1 MLLQTGMTPQVL
13 GRLLKIEKRFADLEK
28 HPLRPLISITPER
41 SNVSVKF
48 LKNIF
53 LIFYE
58 IGIFGEIELI
68 KEPPENIKTKVLQSK
83 ARVIELITKYSN
95 WISNYI
101 SVYAR
106 KEIDFIDSSSKEAA
120 YKVRSGIEFL
130 LTDFVDISPDFDKI
144 LEEIR
149 EYSSV
154 EDEFDAILSDWID
167 SGLHYPLK
175 EGDIPKNLPKSHWW
189 WFKAL

>member
-1 MLLQTGMTPQVL
+1 MTPQAL
-13 GRLLKIEKRFADLEK
+13 GRLLKIEKRFTDLEK
-28 HPLRPLISITPER
+28 HPLRPLLTNSPER
-41 SNVSVKF
+41 SNVSLKC

-58 IGIFGEIELI
+58 IGIFGEAEVV
-68 KEPPENIKTKVLQSK
+68 KDPPETIKTKVTQTRAK
-83 ARVIELITKYSN
+83 VIELITKHSV
-95 WISNYI
+95 WIANYI
-101 SVYAR
+101 PVFAR
-106 KEIDFIDSSSKEAA
+106 KEIDFIDSSSKETP
-120 YKVRSGIEFL
+120 YKVRSGIEVL
-130 LTDFVDISPDFDKI
+130 LTEFTDITPEFDEV
-144 LEEIR
+144 LAEIR

-154 EDEFDAILSDWID
+154 EDEFDSILTSWIE